1 MFLDCG
7 VLCLNFIPMIGACSV
22 NYGFL
27 ECSCSVLG
35 IYLVE
40 QCSQVSGSTTS
51 HKTPP
56 NKFSFRNFSL
66 SEGSV
71 LKSNVEIKIRYHCI

>member
-7 VLCLNFIPMIGACSV
+7 VLCLNFILMIWACGV
-22 NYGFL
+22 NNYGFL

-35 IYLVE
+35 ISLVE

-51 HKTPP
+51 HKTHPP
-56 NKFSFRNFSL
+56 TNSVFLIFHYLKDL
-66 SEGSV
+66 S
-71 LKSNVEIKIRYHCI
+71 